1 MAIAHPY
8 LYGTALDHMEEEPI
22 GPVTIDVFN
31 DDINEDLMIGIMDVD
46 AAR

>member
-1 MAIAHPY
+1 MALTHPY
-8 LYGTALDHMEEEPI
+8 LLGTALDHMEEEPI

-31 DDINEDLMIGIMDVD
+31 DDINEDLIIGIMDVD